1 MGALLMP
8 NSVPRTVVDAF
19 YQAYISR
26 DPEQIGAMLDEDVEW
41 YVAGPVEVMQ
51 VCGYWRGKAAVVDR
65 FARIVP
71 QVIKFKSLDT
81 ECLLV
86 DGDSSALFGR
96 IACLHRP
103 TGRLICH
110 RVAHFVRY
118 RNGKV
123 VYFRVINDSLDA
135 AEQFIGHRI
144 TLTDDAVSICNDQV
158 PVEPAPALTPI

>member
-1 MGALLMP
+1 MT
-8 NSVPRTVVDAF
+8 NSVPRAVVDAF
-19 YQAYISR
+19 YRAYISR

-51 VCGYWRGKAAVVDR
+51 VCGHWRGKAAVIDR

-71 QVIKFKSLDT
+71 QFVEFKSLDT
-81 ECLLV
+81 EHLLV
-86 DGDSSALFGR
+86 DGDRSAFFGR
-96 IACLHRP
+96 IAALHRQ
-103 TGRLICH
+103 TGRLISH
-110 RVAHFVRY
+110 RYAHIARY

-144 TLTDDAVSICNDQV
+144 NLTDDAVSTCNNRV
-158 PVEPAPALTPI
+158 AV

>member
-1 MGALLMP
+1 MP
-8 NSVPRTVVDAF
+8 NSVPRAVVDAF

-51 VCGYWRGKAAVVDR
+51 VCGYWRGKAAVIDR

-71 QVIKFKSLDT
+71 QVIEFKSLDT

-96 IACLHRP
+96 IACMHRP

-110 RVAHFVRY
+110 RVAHIVRY

-135 AEQFIGHRI
+135 AEQYIGHRI
-144 TLTDDAVSICNDQV
+144 NLKDDAVSTGSDLV
-158 PVEPAPALTPI
+158 PFELAPALTPI